1 MDYLSPGRMTQ
12 QQYMKEHIVQRILQR
27 AKHKY

>member
-12 QQYMKEHIVQRILQR
+12 QKYTKEHIVQRILQS
-27 AKHKY
+27 AKQY